1 MKVICKNDDA
11 FFASLNGI
19 LTLNK
24 SYDVISSI
32 QRIKIDQQLA
42 LGLSEYD
49 TFYSIVCDDGIKREL
64 ISTRFVTLELHREQ
78 MLNKILK

>member
-49 TFYSIVCDDGIKREL
+49 TFYSIVCDDGIKENYINQICNIR
-64 ISTRFVTLELHREQ
+64 IT
-78 MLNKILK
+78 